1 MLEWT
6 GKLVPQGLLVK
17 GIPGL
22 QLVCFHMRL
31 QVCMAYNSVSVFSA
45 GVKNGWRFAW
55 QTMMKELAPQT
66 ADGSYSRPSYD
77 FQARIG
83 DSNFPVSHCRHDSL
97 KLMASMPP
105 CMSAAGR
112 VRSVSHLHWQC
123 LPVVSSCL
131 ASTHCKGSHPAYQC
145 DLGS

>member
-17 GIPGL
+17 GILSQNSCLTMRDL
-22 QLVCFHMRL
+22 QKCI
-31 QVCMAYNSVSVFSA
+31 CYVFA
-45 GVKNGWRFAW
+45 GVKTGWKFAW

-83 DSNFPVSHCRHDSL
+83 DPNFPVSL
-97 KLMASMPP
+97 
-105 CMSAAGR
+105 R
-112 VRSVSHLHWQC
+112 VTSQ
-123 LPVVSSCL
+123 
-131 ASTHCKGSHPAYQC
+131 
-145 DLGS
+145 